1 VAEPVT
7 DPPRPDDVAPTT
19 PPRAS
24 VPGRGFDHVG
34 LTVPDLG
41 SAVDFFVSAFGARLA
56 FSMDRSS
63 EGEAMGAERL
73 GVRPA
78 SRFSL
83 AMIELGTSR
92 LELLQWWPAPTDA
105 RPPHA
110 DLAGGA
116 HVAVDVEDVAR
127 ALERLRLVE
136 GVEVV
141 GEPLTFATGSTPGLT
156 NAFVRTPWGALVEL
170 VNWNWSDV

>member
-7 DPPRPDDVAPTT
+7 DAPRPDDVAPPTLPCAT
-19 PPRAS
+19 

-34 LTVPDLG
+34 LTVPDLT
-41 SAVDFFVSAFGARLA
+41 SAVEFFVSAFGARLV
-56 FSMDRSS
+56 FSMEPSS
-63 EGEAMGAERL
+63 EGESMGAERL

-92 LELLQWWPAPTDA
+92 LELLQWWPAPSDA
-105 RPPHA
+105 RPPRA
-110 DLAGGA
+110 DLSGGA
-116 HVAVDVEDVAR
+116 HVAVEVENVAR
-127 ALERLRLVE
+127 ALNGLRLFE

-141 GEPLTFATGSTPGLT
+141 GEPVTFATGATPGLT
-156 NAFVRTPWGALVEL
+156 NAFVSTPWGALVEL